1 MSEIIKGVHI
11 DEGSLGFQASRSSGP
26 GGQNVNKVNTRITV
40 IFDVKACPSLS
51 DDQKARILARLRSRA
66 TTEGIIQVTSQ
77 SHRSQAANRNAAI
90 ERLFELL
97 RETLTPR
104 PRRKPTAV
112 PYRAKQKRL
121 EKKAKRGS
129 LKKLRAAGTAQE

>member
-1 MSEIIKGVHI
+1 MSEIIKGIHI

-40 IFDVKACPSLS
+40 IFNVKACPSFS
-51 DDQKARILARLRSRA
+51 DDQKSRILGRLRSRA
-66 TTEGIIQVTSQ
+66 TADGMIRVTSQ

-97 RETLTPR
+97 RGALTLR
-104 PRRKPTAV
+104 PSRKPTAV
-112 PYRAKQKRL
+112 PYRAKQRRL
-121 EKKAKRGS
+121 EKKAKHGS
-129 LKKLRAAGTAQE
+129 LKKLRTAGIVQD